1 MSDADFER
9 VTPTRQ
15 MGTLETAGRDA
26 VGGLVP
32 IMRGGMM
39 FGASVAGVAA
49 DLNNSVAAAMKGIGL
64 DVPTIDKEREQ
75 GGIFDAMDRTTT
87 AMREVAEPKN
97 AEGTVT
103 GHVLGALANIPAG
116 MISAAGGFGGIDD
129 ALDVIRHGGTVEDAA
144 RVGITQA
151 AFDAATT
158 LMEVGVAVKAGAQ
171 VAGAVAKPLATA
183 AAGGATSILGSA
195 AERAGENAAL
205 PAGEQFQDMR
215 QNVLPTWKQAI
226 TEGGVGALFGLHGA
240 SEAAHAKSIAD
251 KVAATPAPQAGLS
264 PADQMRVAVGL
275 PPLGE
280 PGKAPTGFGPP
291 EAGPGEVEHIE
302 AAPAPAEGRYGGGLN
317 LAPGGP
323 ERITAAPAPHH
334 VEFEGAA
341 IPQPEPRPGTEG
353 MTVHEGEHVE
363 AAPAPPSKETGVE
376 GMAAEPVE
384 NVKGAPAPKGEAPG
398 LAPEE
403 GEQIE
408 GVPYKSPRQIELE
421 RNLEQAETPGAKT
434 VIRAEIA
441 KEKKIQA
448 DADSADE
455 MRDLA
460 NQTKDPELAQRLREK
475 ADKLAPAAPPE
486 KEGTAPTG
494 QETEPT
500 GGVATTESKPIGVGS
515 SPFLRKI
522 VEDNGGIH
530 PSEAADLGLDPAKSR
545 NIMIGGNAK
554 GSLVRRAGARMDQLT
569 EWAQQNGYLSEK
581 DIHDAD
587 NNLPGGSHELT
598 RQLIRNE
605 LAKPGSTMPLRDQS
619 DMFDVLREHA
629 RQQGIVERAEQ
640 AGIETGNRPIEDI
653 ENDLYKHEDQA
664 HVEGHGLDVGTHA
677 EGLGDV
683 HALAQRPGGED
694 LIERLAV
701 KHGDDYDGFIKEVR
715 ENLNGNRTPNAGR
728 GAVNEP
734 GPGGANE
741 KPAVRGEPEGAPAN
755 RAGENPLRNQ
765 QRTEPAEA
773 GATPEAG
780 RPIQPARANGGNEAA
795 AGQAGKSVEPAR
807 PKFDFHGLSVN
818 DAEKELRGL
827 ARPEQKGDVMLSNGD
842 TVPFAD
848 AVRLAQEGIESGALK
863 PNPGQL
869 HFGLGLAMRDTAR
882 VLDGVREAQHNEA
895 AAGEGK
901 PLGRVVTEAER
912 QRNPNLEFKGEAPD
926 PKAAETMQLHTRIVK
941 SVMDGLGLG
950 KIMRNVK
957 YVVDSTLAEHN
968 WDGLATLYPDG
979 SRKISI
985 NPIALVKSAVER
997 IAHIFLHEHGHALD
1011 TGEIYSSDP
1020 ALKFVNVMRDGKP
1033 SVEAVGQAAKEV
1045 EAIWKNHIKGGEMYD
1060 YPLKNA
1066 RSGAVFPEGYANA
1079 GKPMYD
1085 AQGTQSEVFAQNF
1098 SYYNHPLYKEI
1109 LRNEAPAAYKL
1120 IEDAIAHAKENG
1132 PLPEGGNLGRWI
1144 AGNKD
1149 TFALGRDDLSAA
1161 RSAGRS
1167 AGGFSKSGT
1176 GLFEQVER
1184 VQPRPIE
1191 AARTEGPNAGRGE
1204 PEREPGRGSP
1214 VERFRS
1220 AVETLR
1226 QSPIVQKAQALAEPL
1241 IRDFQ
1246 NKVSPMTTGS
1256 DRSQAMAKD
1265 FASAI
1270 REAAV
1275 NYNHFH
1281 EVLTENFTP
1290 EENGR
1295 MWEAGDEENDKRMAQ
1310 AKLDADTKA
1319 SPMERSLR
1327 QDQINRQFAG
1337 KGIDSLPPQ
1346 QKAVMDFLNEHGQML
1361 LDRARQAGMY
1371 EGSGVPYWTPRVA
1384 AMMGEDGEL
1393 GKLTEG
1399 EGGGKSALTTT
1410 SPNLIGRKYETT
1422 LESEQALK
1430 AKFGTG
1436 AGYVKDIRV
1445 MPRAMAR
1452 LERAIAGRELVN
1464 KIADLSQ
1471 EMAMDP
1477 TQFTTFDHPALKS
1490 YRAEPQP
1497 DGTVKWSIKQR
1508 MVPKEFEGPLKAVL
1522 TQPSGAIYKGL
1533 LAMKNAATSIIMNSP
1548 FIHLGV
1554 EVGRALPVMGG
1565 KMATVSFWK
1574 DGSAML
1580 KDLPTMRRF
1589 LQAGYVPIG
1598 RQNLSEDLGAM
1609 MREPELTPGRGITAK
1624 LVGGA
1629 VGLVNKGAGQA
1640 VKGAIDKAGD
1650 FVHGTLLWD
1659 RVAQL
1664 QAGIAVSL
1672 ERQMIAD
1679 GIDPRAST
1687 LVAAH
1692 IANRYAGALPAES
1705 ISQNGR
1711 KIANLLMFSRSF
1723 TLGNLGAMKDTMT
1736 GLPQDVRAQLMRDV
1750 SADQANKALDFAKRK
1765 ARMGLVADIG
1775 MLYGINAVAQAG
1787 AGVFQSMMKDNKD
1800 LPEALAAQGEKYS
1813 NILHDAMTRLVEHP
1827 VLSVLHPFD
1836 TTQSFLPQATNEP
1849 GKENR
1854 VLIGHSPDGTA
1865 HYMRIPLGKVGEEMQ
1880 GWMTKPGEMLDRKLS
1895 TLAKPLVQ
1903 GWTGDLGFGR
1913 QLYKPNDDA
1922 MTKAGK
1928 FVMNFMKAQVPADQI
1943 EATYR
1948 TLSGQGQDMDLAK
1961 TVGPLMGFTFSQGA
1975 PGGEAMGELYA
1986 ERKEH
1991 AADLAEA
1998 APAIKQAIK
2007 AGDNDQAEKLM
2018 DDAHLTPQEKHFL
2031 YHAASS
2037 TGPTKTQRRNFF
2049 GTATE
2054 DEKASFERA
2063 QEQ

>member
-15 MGTLETAGRDA
+15 MGTLETAGREA
-26 VGGLVP
+26 VGGLVQ

-39 FGASVAGVAA
+39 FAASVAGVGA
-49 DLNNSVAAAMKGIGL
+49 DLNNAVAAGMKGIGL

-75 GGIFDAMDRTTT
+75 GGIFAAMDRTTT
-87 AMREVAEPKN
+87 AMREVAAPNN

-116 MISAAGGFGGIDD
+116 MVSAAGGFGGIDK
-129 ALDVIRHGGTVEDAA
+129 ALDVVRHGGTLEDAA

-158 LMEVGVAVKAGAQ
+158 VMEVGVAAKAGTQ
-171 VAGAVAKPLATA
+171 VAGALAKPLATA
-183 AAGGATSILGSA
+183 AAGGATGILGGA

-215 QNVLPTWKQAI
+215 QNVLPTWKQGI
-226 TEGGVGALFGLHGA
+226 TEAGGGALFALHGA

-460 NQTKDPELAQRLREK
+460 NQTKDPVLAQRLREK

-780 RPIQPARANGGNEAA
+780 RPIQPAG
-795 AGQAGKSVEPAR
+795 
-807 PKFDFHGLSVN
+807 
-818 DAEKELRGL
+818 AERG
-827 ARPEQKGDVMLSNGD
+827 
-842 TVPFAD
+842 
-848 AVRLAQEGIESGALK
+848 
-863 PNPGQL
+863 
-869 HFGLGLAMRDTAR
+869 
-882 VLDGVREAQHNEA
+882 NEA

-912 QRNPNLEFKGEAPD
+912 QRNPNLDFKGEAPD

-985 NPIALVKSAVER
+985 NPIALAKSAVER

-1033 SVEAVGQAAKEV
+1033 FVEAVGQAAKEV

-1109 LRNEAPAAYKL
+1109 LRNEAPTAYKL
-1120 IEDAIAHAKENG
+1120 IEAAIAHAKENG

-1144 AGNKD
+1144 AVNKD

-1445 MPRAMAR
+1445 MPRAMSR

-1508 MVPKEFEGPLKAVL
+1508 MIPKEFEGPLKAVL

-1895 TLAKPLVQ
+1895 TLAKPVVQ

-2054 DEKASFERA
+2054 DEKARFERA